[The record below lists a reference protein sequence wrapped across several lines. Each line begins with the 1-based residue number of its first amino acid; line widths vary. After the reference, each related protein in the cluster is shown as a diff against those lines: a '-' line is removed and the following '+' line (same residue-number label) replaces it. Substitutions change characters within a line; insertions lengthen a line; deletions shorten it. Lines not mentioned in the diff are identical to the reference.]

1 MPTKS
6 KPDPTRFSFQIPG
19 VPARFSV
26 VEFSVTESI
35 SLPFQLDV
43 RMTSKEDIPFE
54 QVMNRPALLTVSKA
68 RSYRYFHGIINR
80 FVYTEKSKDTMV
92 YQARL
97 VPSLWLLSLTQD
109 CRVFQDKSVVEIV
122 QTILSQHPLSQSVEF
137 RLKRHYPIVEFCAQF
152 QESDVD
158 FISRL
163 LEQEGIFYFFEHS
176 KTKHTLILAD
186 DRSSYL
192 SYQDNA
198 SVVYTPDPNENP
210 GQDGIEEFLVTR
222 NMYPGKVTLRDY
234 DFQAPNKNLT
244 YQAQAGANQDYEIYH
259 YPGRYKDGYG
269 KTLAQIRLQEMTTFK
284 EMAVGSGSYH
294 RFTPGK
300 WFRLTRHEQRKFNRQ
315 FLLTDITHNGYQR
328 PASRRSEDES
338 RRPGYFNDF
347 VAIPTSVRFTPSRT
361 TPQPIIKGPQTAVV
375 IGPPGEEIYTDE
387 YGRVKIQ
394 FHWDRSGNKN
404 ENSSGWVRV
413 SQSWAGAGYGTMFLP
428 RIGEEVIVDFL
439 NGDLRRPVIVG
450 RLYNGEKTPP
460 HSLPD
465 NKTIS
470 TIKSVSSQ
478 GGGGS
483 NELRFED
490 KKGAEEIYLHAEK
503 DLTIAIEND
512 KEETIGTSELTQVGL
527 NRTTMVG
534 RDLNETIT
542 GSKRI
547 SVGLNHSETIGGRVS
562 VSAGKDWN
570 RSIGGNLTE
579 EVSKSCMLSANKIV
593 FSAKEEICLKTGTA
607 SIILKKNGDISVKG
621 KSVMIT
627 GSGDVVIKGKKVLSI

>member
-6 KPDPTRFSFQIPG
+6 KPEPTRFSFQIPG
-19 VPARFSV
+19 IPARFSV
-26 VEFSVTESI
+26 FEFSVTESI

-43 RMTSKEDIPFE
+43 RMTSKEDIPLKE
-54 QVMNRPALLTVSKA
+54 VMNRPAVLTVSKA

-80 FVYTEKSKDTMV
+80 FVYTEKSKDRMV

-97 VPSLWLLSLTQD
+97 VPSLSLLSLTQN

-122 QTILSQHPLSQSVEF
+122 QSVLSQHPSSQSVEF
-137 RLKRHYPIVEFCAQF
+137 RLQRHYPIMEFCVQF
-152 QESDVD
+152 QESDID

-163 LEQEGIFYFFEHS
+163 LEEEGIFYFFEHS

-198 SVVYTPDPNENP
+198 SVVYSPGVEKNP
-210 GQDGIEEFLVTR
+210 GQDGIGEFLVTR
-222 NMYPGKVTLRDY
+222 NMYSGKVTLKGY

-244 YQAQAGANQDYEIYH
+244 YQAQADANQNYEIYH
-259 YPGRYKDGYG
+259 YPGRYGDQYG
-269 KTLAQIRLQEMTTFK
+269 KTLAQIRLQEMSTFK

-315 FLLTDITHNGYQR
+315 YLLTDITHNGYQ
-328 PASRRSEDES
+328 PLSSSRSEDES
-338 RRPGYFNDF
+338 RQPGYFNDF

-361 TPQPIIKGPQTAVV
+361 TPQPQIKGPQTAVV
-375 IGPPGEEIYTDE
+375 TGPPGDEIYTDE
-387 YGRVKIQ
+387 YGRVKVQ
-394 FHWDRSGNKN
+394 FHWDRDGSKN

-428 RIGEEVIVDFL
+428 RIGEEVIVEFL

-450 RLYNGEKTPP
+450 RLYNGVKTPP
-460 HSLPD
+460 YPLPG

-470 TIKSVSSQ
+470 TIKSVSSK

-483 NELRFED
+483 SELRFED
-490 KKGAEEIYLHAEK
+490 KKGAEEIYLHAQK
-503 DLTIAIEND
+503 NLTIAVEND
-512 KEETIGTSELTQVGL
+512 KEETIGKSEVTQVGQ
-527 NRTTMVG
+527 NRSTMVG
-534 RDLNETIT
+534 RDLIETIA
-542 GSKRI
+542 GSKQI
-547 SVGLNHSETIGGRVS
+547 SVGLNHSETIGGRMM

-579 EVSKSCMLSANKIV
+579 NVGKSCILSANKII
-593 FSAKEEICLKTGTA
+593 FSAKDEINLKTGKA
-607 SIILKKNGDISVKG
+607 SIILKKNGDIFVKG
-621 KSVMIT
+621 KSIMIT
-627 GSGDVVIKGKKVLSI
+627 GSGDVVIKGKKVLSK

>member
-1 MPTKS
+1 LLERNYKYKPFEEEQKMPTRL
-6 KPDPTRFSFQIPG
+6 KPTPTRFSFQIAG
-19 VPARFSV
+19 VPIRFSV

-43 RMTSKEDIPFE
+43 KMTSKEDIPFDK
-54 QVMNRPALLTVSKA
+54 VMNRPALLTVSKA

-80 FVYTEKSKDTMV
+80 FVYTEKSKDVMV

-109 CRVFQDKSVVEIV
+109 CRVFQDKSVGEIV
-122 QTILSQHPLSQSVEF
+122 QSVLSQHPLSQSVEF
-137 RLKRHYPIVEFCAQF
+137 RLKRHYPIMEFCAQF

-192 SYQDNA
+192 PYQDNA
-198 SVVYTPDPNENP
+198 SVVYTPDPNDNP

-222 NMYPGKVTLRDY
+222 NMHPGKVALRDY

-269 KTLAQIRLQEMTTFK
+269 KTLAQIRLQELSTFK

-294 RFTPGK
+294 GFTPGK

-315 FLLTDITHNGYQR
+315 YLLTDITHSGYQP

-338 RRPGYFNDF
+338 RRSGYFNDF
-347 VAIPTSVRFTPSRT
+347 VAIPNSVRFTPSRT
-361 TPQPIIKGPQTAVV
+361 TPQPRIKGPQSAVV
-375 IGPPGEEIYTDE
+375 TGPPGEEIYTDE
-387 YGRVKIQ
+387 YGRIKVQ
-394 FHWDRSGNKN
+394 FHWDRSVNKN

-428 RIGEEVIVDFL
+428 RVGEEVIVDFL
-439 NGDLRRPVIVG
+439 NGDLKRPVIVG

-460 HSLPD
+460 HSLPG

-470 TIKSVSSQ
+470 TIKSVSSK

-483 NELRFED
+483 NELRLED
-490 KKGAEEIYLHAEK
+490 KKGAEEIYLHAQK
-503 DLTIAIEND
+503 N
-512 KEETIGTSELTQVGL
+512 
-527 NRTTMVG
+527 
-534 RDLNETIT
+534 LNETIT

-547 SVGLNHSETIGGRVS
+547 SVGLNQSETIGGRVS

-579 EVSKSCMLSANKIV
+579 KVSKSFILSANKIIL
-593 FSAKEEICLKTGTA
+593 SAKDEINIKTGKA
-607 SIILKKNGDISVKG
+607 SIILKKNGNIRIKG
-621 KSVMIT
+621 KSIMIT
-627 GSGDVVIKGKKVLSI
+627 GSGDVVIKGKKVLGM

>member
-1 MPTKS
+1 MPTRL
-6 KPDPTRFSFQIPG
+6 KPAPTRFSFQIPG
-19 VPARFSV
+19 VSTRFSV

-43 RMTSKEDIPFE
+43 KITSKEDMPFE
-54 QVMNRPALLTVSKA
+54 EVMNRPALLTISKG

-80 FVYTEKSKDTMV
+80 FVYTEKSKDMMV
-92 YQARL
+92 YQARM
-97 VPSLWLLSLTQD
+97 VPSLWLLSLTKD
-109 CRVFQDKSVVEIV
+109 YRIFQNKSVVDIV
-122 QTILSQHPLSQSVEF
+122 QSVLNEYELSQSVAF
-137 RLKRHYPIVEFCAQF
+137 RLKRIYPPMDFCAQF
-152 QESDVD
+152 QESNFD

-163 LEQEGIFYFFEHS
+163 LEEEGIFYFFEHS

-198 SVVYTPDPNENP
+198 SVVYSPGVEENP
-210 GQDGIEEFLVTR
+210 GQDGIGEFLVTR
-222 NMYPGKVTLRDY
+222 NMYSGKVTLNDY

-244 YQAQAGANQDYEIYH
+244 YQARAGANQDYEIYH

-269 KTLAQIRLQEMTTFK
+269 KTLAHIRLQEMTTFK

-294 RFTPGK
+294 RFAPGK
-300 WFRLTRHEQRKFNRQ
+300 WFRLTKHEQRKFNRQ
-315 FLLTDITHNGYQR
+315 FLLTDITHSGYQP
-328 PASRRSEDES
+328 PASSRIEDES
-338 RRPGYFNDF
+338 KRPSYFNDF

-361 TPQPIIKGPQTAVV
+361 TPQPRIKGPQTAVV
-375 IGPPGEEIYTDE
+375 TGPPGEEIYTDE
-387 YGRVKIQ
+387 YGRVKVQ
-394 FHWDRSGNKN
+394 FHWDRSGSKN

-413 SQSWAGAGYGTMFLP
+413 SQSWAGTGYGTMFLP
-428 RIGEEVIVDFL
+428 RVGEEVIVDFL

-460 HSLPD
+460 QSLPG

-470 TIKSVSSQ
+470 TIKSVSSK

-483 NELRFED
+483 NELRLED

-503 DLTIAIEND
+503 NLTIAVEND
-512 KEETIGTSELTQVGL
+512 KEETIA
-527 NRTTMVG
+527 
-534 RDLNETIT
+534 
-542 GSKRI
+542 GSKQI
-547 SVGLNHSETIGGRVS
+547 SVGLNQSETIGGRVS

-579 EVSKSCMLSANKIV
+579 EVSKACMLSANKIIL
-593 FSAKEEICLKTGTA
+593 SAKDEISLKTGKA
-607 SIILKKNGDISVKG
+607 SIILKKNGDIRVKG
-621 KSVMIT
+621 KSIMIT
-627 GSGDVVIKGKKVLSI
+627 GSGDVVIKGKKVLSK